1 MKKNNLPIYFA
12 VAVVL
17 GILIGVFFGGNSN
30 GLVSFSKNQSQE
42 QKIKRLINFIEQDY
56 VDDVNTEDLLD
67 GAIRQMLG
75 KLDPHSVYIPKENQQ
90 ANIENMQ
97 GNFVGIGVQ
106 FRMIKDSIAVI
117 QTITGGPSV
126 RAGIKAGDRILMAN
140 EDTLYGKNFRSGIVP
155 KYLKGKPDT
164 EVALQIYRKSKDS
177 LFSVNITRGK
187 VNIKSVDLAYMLND
201 SVGYIKL
208 DRFARNTYREFKSS
222 LNNLIDDGMTD
233 LVIDLRGN
241 GGGFID
247 IATRIIDEFLEDDK
261 LMVFTKNNKDQVEN
275 YKATEIGSFEKGGI
289 YVLIDENSASAS
301 EIVAGALQ
309 DNDKGTIIGRRSFG
323 KGLVQI
329 EMGLGDGSAVRLT
342 TARYYTPTGR
352 SIQKPYTKNGDTNY
366 ARDYQNRIA
375 NGELLS
381 KDSIKV
387 VDSLKFKTPKGKIV
401 YGGGGIIPD
410 VFVAIDTASYMSNFY
425 FNTINDFAFDYV
437 DNNRAQL
444 SEWTIDRF
452 ADEFDKDDKI
462 FKQYINTINS
472 DRKPF
477 FLKEIENLRIVLED
491 VSQLNVDSSLPK
503 LKKEE
508 ILKKKKSLKKYLNAS
523 IANVLFGDI
532 GFYRIMH
539 QDDKMLQKV
548 LELESKEE

>member
-1 MKKNNLPIYFA
+1 MNKNNLPIYFA
-12 VAVVL
+12 IAVIL

-30 GLVSFSKNQSQE
+30 GLTSFTKNPSQE

-56 VDDVNTEDLLD
+56 VDDVNTDDLLD
-67 GAIRQMLG
+67 GAITQMLG

-106 FRMIKDSIAVI
+106 FRMIKDSITVVQPI
-117 QTITGGPSV
+117 KGGPSIK
-126 RAGIKAGDRILMAN
+126 AGIKAGDRILMAN
-140 EDTLYGKNFRSGIVP
+140 KDTLYGKKFRSGTVP
-155 KYLKGKPDT
+155 KYLKGKPKT
-164 EVALQIYRKSKDS
+164 KVNLQVYRKSNDS
-177 LFSVNITRGK
+177 LFNVAITRGK
-187 VNIKSVDLAYMLND
+187 VNIKSVDLAYMIND
-201 SVGYIKL
+201 SLGYIKL

-222 LNNLIDDGMTD
+222 LTTLIDSGMTD

-261 LMVFTKNNKDQVEN
+261 LMVFTKNNKDEIEE
-275 YKATEIGSFEKGGI
+275 YEATEIGAFEKGGL

-329 EMGLGDGSAVRLT
+329 EMDLGDGSAVRLT
-342 TARYYTPTGR
+342 TARYFTPTGR
-352 SIQKPYTKNGDTNY
+352 SIQKPYSKNGDKNY
-366 ARDYQNRIA
+366 RKDYQNRLA
-375 NGELLS
+375 SGELLS

-387 VDSLKFKTPKGKIV
+387 IDSLKFKTPKGKIV

-410 VFVAIDTASYMSNFY
+410 VFVAIDTTSYMSNFY
-425 FNTINDFAFDYV
+425 FNTINNFAFDYV
-437 DNNRAQL
+437 DNNRTKL
-444 SEWTIDRF
+444 SSWTVDTFIK
-452 ADEFDKDDKI
+452 EFDKDEIVFDRYLAKI
-462 FKQYINTINS
+462 KDRAKPSFKT
-472 DRKPF
+472 
-477 FLKEIENLRIVLED
+477 
-491 VSQLNVDSSLPK
+491 
-503 LKKEE
+503 
-508 ILKKKKSLKKYLNAS
+508 KKSLKKYLYAS
-523 IANVLFGDI
+523 IANVLFGDV
-532 GFYRIMH
+532 GFYRIIH

-548 LELESKEE
+548 LELESKKE